1 MKKTRIGTLA
11 VLGTALACAPA
22 AHAATKVTVRV
33 EGAKKTIF
41 EGTVRTSV
49 HLVTGDD
56 SGPHKCDG
64 TNGGANTTPGP
75 TVTGAL
81 DSASSKAG
89 FVWQGDWSDDFDDFL
104 VNRIGPDAATSS
116 KFWGNAVNGKP
127 LQLGGCQYEVKT
139 GDEVLWAYDLFSK
152 KHILRLRGSH
162 STRVG
167 RLYRLK
173 VTDGQNAKPV
183 AGAHVAGKK
192 TNAKGVVRL
201 RFKAPGVKRLKARR
215 SDSVR
220 SNQLRVKVL
229 RRKHGK

>member
-22 AHAATKVTVRV
+22 AHAAPKVTVRV

-41 EGTVRTSV
+41 EGSVRTSV

-56 SGPHKCDG
+56 SGPHECDG

-81 DSASSKAG
+81 DDAASKAN

-127 LQLGGCQYEVKT
+127 LNVGGCQFEVKS

-152 KHILRLRGSH
+152 KHILRLRGTH
-162 STRVG
+162 KTRVG
-167 RLYRLK
+167 RSYKLK
-173 VTDGQNAKPV
+173 VTDGKNAKPV
-183 AGAHVAGKK
+183 ASARVAGKK
-192 TNAKGVVRL
+192 TSAKGIVRL
-201 RFKAPGVKRLKARR
+201 RFKSPGIKRLKARR
-215 SDSVR
+215 ADSVR

-229 RRKHGK
+229 RRGHGK